1 MLITRG
7 QGNDNR
13 STVRHP
19 GFAGDPK
26 VVPAHQLQRI
36 KHSRCGLRR
45 VAHTRH
51 QGPAYALGMPVDT
64 HDFLGRTI
72 ELQKPL
78 ADLAVLD
85 AMPDIVGGEAA
96 VTLVNESTLI
106 TLLLLGL
113 SQLLEPVARLR

>member
-1 MLITRG
+1 
-7 QGNDNR
+7 
-13 STVRHP
+13 
-19 GFAGDPK
+19 
-26 VVPAHQLQRI
+26 
-36 KHSRCGLRR
+36 
-45 VAHTRH
+45 
-51 QGPAYALGMPVDT
+51 MPIDT
-64 HDFLGRTI
+64 HDFLGRAI